1 MFIMFPVLVPVLVS
15 LLVSQLHFVMAQ
27 DVSAAQS
34 AFSSFMQN
42 PTISSLRSKLEA
54 QTDEGARSSVSQAI
68 NSLIQSFVATYSA
81 PGDTATSALSTNA
94 VSEPT
99 GNSYIASP
107 NGFSSDSTF
116 VDSEAT
122 SVNSYSATLSSS
134 SLNSPSSES
143 SFIPEISSTASTN
156 SILTFGPTPEA
167 SSSSSLSLSS
177 LSTLSPSLSAS
188 SPIIT
193 PALPIN
199 SPASSSSSSS
209 STYNDASAKESQRS
223 YFFSWLSSQLGPAG
237 APAGAQQTADPF
249 GQDPLII
256 WMSQWYQTA
265 TDSGAKSSIAEQ
277 LSFISSLYAEGQ
289 STTET
294 AATAQSTTQNP
305 YYSPTAAVAPTAPT
319 VSVPTAISSGPNSS
333 QSELSAFVSSPSST
347 TPSSTAGIFD
357 NPTLQSLSDL
367 FITATDSAVAASAA
381 SSINALFAS
390 LHDPNAGSPQVNTSS
405 EASAATTFGV
415 SPSSES
421 VATTFGASSSSHSAA
436 YTFGQSTSDP
446 VAYTFGSPSSSSVA
460 YTFGEDSPISTPGS
474 RAATSYGINSSFAS
488 VATTFGLIT
497 DSDVRNVTTV
507 GSDSGLNTTNTSTSQ
522 PTPGYGKNSTA
533 NPTATSILD
542 DPPFQNSSWFSPVA
556 FQTTSNG
563 ASSNGSSLAF
573 NFPNGADAASV
584 HLLAALIA
592 VFILFL

>member
-1 MFIMFPVLVPVLVS
+1 
-15 LLVSQLHFVMAQ
+15 
-27 DVSAAQS
+27 
-34 AFSSFMQN
+34 
-42 PTISSLRSKLEA
+42 
-54 QTDEGARSSVSQAI
+54 
-68 NSLIQSFVATYSA
+68 
-81 PGDTATSALSTNA
+81 
-94 VSEPT
+94 
-99 GNSYIASP
+99 
-107 NGFSSDSTF
+107 
-116 VDSEAT
+116 
-122 SVNSYSATLSSS
+122 
-134 SLNSPSSES
+134 
-143 SFIPEISSTASTN
+143 
-156 SILTFGPTPEA
+156 
-167 SSSSSLSLSS
+167 
-177 LSTLSPSLSAS
+177 
-188 SPIIT
+188 
-193 PALPIN
+193 
-199 SPASSSSSSS
+199 
-209 STYNDASAKESQRS
+209 
-223 YFFSWLSSQLGPAG
+223 
-237 APAGAQQTADPF
+237 
-249 GQDPLII
+249 
-256 WMSQWYQTA
+256 MSQWYQTA

-319 VSVPTAISSGPNSS
+319 VSVPTAISSGSNSS
-333 QSELSAFVSSPSST
+333 PSELSAFVSSPSST
-347 TPSSTAGIFD
+347 TPSSTTGLFD

-367 FITATDSAVAASAA
+367 FITATDTAVAASAA

-390 LHDPNAGSPQVNTSS
+390 LHDPNAGSPQANTSS

-415 SPSSES
+415 SPQSSES

-497 DSDVRNVTTV
+497 DSDVRNVTTA

-522 PTPGYGKNSTA
+522 PTLVYGKNSTA
-533 NPTATSILD
+533 NPTATTSILD
-542 DPPFQNSSWFSPVA
+542 DPPWQNSSWFSPVA

-573 NFPNGADAASV
+573 NFPNGAGAASV
-584 HLLAALIA
+584 HFLAALIA